1 MGQISSPF
9 QSSLSAMHTRFPAH
23 KESEKDREN
32 KFEPIL
38 YEKNPSLQ
46 EGLNCASI
54 RDPKRL
60 KAVVNGKTAW
70 SKQNPLKVSPQ
81 EYQRITNPVTHC
93 DDYSDLIEH
102 HVNFRV
108 ALFFQQAVACYN
120 TPFHFEI
127 SKTEGQYFGAPGLKV
142 KNTAS
147 GSVSNIAFQAAH
159 SGTIPGLKACLRSE
173 LQPGQT
179 PHYFT
184 YLKSTHM
191 EVMHNSTN
199 GLPDFVNQV
208 DTLIDALAD
217 IPGGLRNST
226 IALINRVA
234 LGVLTPV
241 EATREFLVNLEHTL
255 RERPQRSSTL
265 YPQKKKVIAK
275 YLDAVKHMQIEA
287 AKPLQK
293 TGVHPFFDPLLDVNV
308 SKETNED
315 SAQIRQIVYRRKY
328 ELIRESF
335 FTEAQVQN
343 IIDQWFPRNT
353 PKEKHL
359 IRAAILYYAGSD
371 KELCQTLEK
380 LFCISYEG
388 LKKSTSTLKM
398 IENQFVTITD
408 TFIIDNKAAFDL
420 VLRDIRAAV
429 TCFRRMEHAFQAML
443 IRDLRVNL
451 RGWKQTELSAA
462 ITAKVGEK
470 ILKQQQK
477 PRPNWDKIRGLREI
491 PSSQATISRLEN
503 SRIHIQKQFVTPE
516 NQRRKPLTLHY
527 AKVLSKTLGVE
538 HGHFFSSFFASEA
551 G

>member
-1 MGQISSPF
+1 MGQVSSPF

-23 KESEKDREN
+23 KEGTKGREN
-32 KFEPIL
+32 KFEPTL

-46 EGLNCASI
+46 EGLHCASL

-60 KAVVNGKTAW
+60 KAVVDKSTSWNNQKPVELT
-70 SKQNPLKVSPQ
+70 SQ
-81 EYQRITNPVTHC
+81 EYSRVTKPAQLYE
-93 DDYSDLIEH
+93 DYTDLIDH
-102 HVNFRV
+102 HVQFRV

-127 SKTEGQYFGAPGLKV
+127 SKTEGQFFEAPSLKV
-142 KNTAS
+142 KSKDTGAEKS
-147 GSVSNIAFQAAH
+147 IRYEAAH

-184 YLKSTHM
+184 YLKSSHM

-199 GLPDFVNQV
+199 GLPDFVNKI
-208 DTLIDALAD
+208 DTLIDGKAATKD
-217 IPGGLRNST
+217 GLRKST

-234 LGVLTPV
+234 LGALTPV
-241 EATREFLVNLEHTL
+241 DATREFLTNFEHSL
-255 RERPQRSSTL
+255 AERPKKSRTL
-265 YPQKKKVIAK
+265 TAAKRKVIDQ
-275 YLDAVKHMQIEA
+275 YRTAVQDMRKNA
-287 AKPLQK
+287 AKPLDAA
-293 TGVHPFFDPLLDVNV
+293 GVHSFFDHLLDVNV
-308 SKETNED
+308 SKETQED

-335 FTEAQVQN
+335 FAESQVQN
-343 IIDQWFPRNT
+343 IIDQRFPRNT
-353 PKEKHL
+353 PEEKHL
-359 IRAAILYYAGSD
+359 IRAAILHYAGSD
-371 KELCQTLEK
+371 TELRQTLEK

-388 LKKSTSTLKM
+388 LKKNAATLKR
-398 IENQFVTITD
+398 INGAITIGLKPT
-408 TFIIDNKAAFDL
+408 FDL

-429 TCFRRMEHAFQAML
+429 TSFRRMEHAFQAML

-462 ITAKVGEK
+462 ITAKIGEK

-477 PRPNWDKIRGLREI
+477 PRPNLEKIRGLQAI
-491 PSSQATISRLEN
+491 PRSQATISRLEN
-503 SRIHIQKQFVTPE
+503 SRIHIQKQFATPE

-551 G
+551 V